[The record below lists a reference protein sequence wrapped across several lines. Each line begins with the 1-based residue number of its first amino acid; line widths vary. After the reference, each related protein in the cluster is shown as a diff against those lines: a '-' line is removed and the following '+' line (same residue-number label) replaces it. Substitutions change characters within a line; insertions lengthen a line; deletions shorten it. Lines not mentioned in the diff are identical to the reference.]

1 MFAALRR
8 GVDGGAVAQ
17 RARNAWQVPQFRHR
31 VFLLAF
37 LLVSLTAFGHI
48 VEDYLTGDP
57 LVRWDVSFASWLH
70 EHSNPALVS
79 AFKTITVAGNA
90 AALALIVGAVAI
102 VLVRRRLINDALLLI
117 GVFVGI
123 EILNAG
129 LKLAFHR
136 PRPELS
142 FIHLD
147 TYSFPSG
154 HAAGATAVYGAL
166 VFLAATHAFISRRVT
181 LVAVAVVLIALVDF
195 SRLYLGAHYL
205 SDVLAGSAL
214 GASWLAVCLLVRE
227 SRR

>member
-1 MFAALRR
+1 VRR
-8 GVDGGAVAQ
+8 RVDAESFTQ
-17 RARNAWQVPQFRHR
+17 RARLAWQTPRERKRLELVT
-31 VFLLAF
+31 F
-37 LLVSLTAFGHI
+37 LLVSLAAFGHI

-57 LVRWDVSFASWLH
+57 IVRWDVSFASWLH
-70 EHSNPALVS
+70 EHSNPALVT
-79 AFKTITVAGNA
+79 AFKLITIAGNA
-90 AALALIVGAVAI
+90 AFLALVVVAVGVVLLRRRARNDAVLLAAVA
-102 VLVRRRLINDALLLI
+102 L
-117 GVFVGI
+117 GI

-154 HAAGATAVYGAL
+154 HAAGATAIYGVL
-166 VFLAATHAFISRRVT
+166 VFLAARHASVVRRVA
-181 LVAVAVVLIALVDF
+181 LVAAAVVLIALVDF

-214 GASWLAVCLLVRE
+214 GASWLALCLLVQHE
-227 SRR
+227 LRR